1 MAIEK
6 GRTCGAPLY
15 GRDLS
20 ILPSEG
26 IRMGYFQKL
35 YNSTLLNG
43 INLYAITKKDPPYC

>member
-6 GRTCGAPLY
+6 SRTCNAARDN
-15 GRDLS
+15 RDLN

-35 YNSTLLNG
+35 YNLTILNG
-43 INLYAITKKDPPYC
+43 INLYAITKKEPPYC